1 MRPLGLSVAR
11 AMRARETRRAPP
23 PSFSFSQGDT
33 GGKPALPTEPAGTR
47 LAYMQQMLNTNQ
59 IKPGLPVVC
68 SNGGQFAVVDRLEGA
83 DNIKLNKD
91 EKGQHHFIPVSWVK
105 KVDDKVHV
113 DRPGDQAMREWS
125 TKAATARA

>member
-1 MRPLGLSVAR
+1 M
-11 AMRARETRRAPP
+11 
-23 PSFSFSQGDT
+23 
-33 GGKPALPTEPAGTR
+33 R
-47 LAYMQQMLNTNQ
+47 LAYVEHMSNTNQ

-68 SNGGQFAVVDRLEGA
+68 SKGGQFAVVDHLEGA

-113 DRPGDQAMREWS
+113 DRPRDQAMREWS
-125 TKAATARA
+125 SAPAKAATTRA